1 MMLSVAWL
9 SSVRV
14 VKCWINFLNERNPSV
29 HSHVSVFQTKH
40 THFENGETASEKLE
54 EGRDHVKSSWP
65 LWAGL
70 HTCYN
75 GKYKEQQWWKSEPI
89 SKSLPQFR
97 LFSATRE
104 HEAGITSNRGSARH
118 GESVPEPCTPRPSRS
133 QSWVH
138 QKSCIVSQRR
148 VESLKRIKHERS
160 SRSLSTFWKTH
171 SQDVFSDKIEV
182 VTR

>member
-1 MMLSVAWL
+1 MKKGQKLKWRLQVLHGCRQFVLWNVGLISL
-9 SSVRV
+9 TNETPLFIQKFFV
-14 VKCWINFLNERNPSV
+14 VSQKNYLNGN
-29 HSHVSVFQTKH
+29 
-40 THFENGETASEKLE
+40 TAGDRLE

-75 GKYKEQQWWKSEPI
+75 GKYKEQQWWKSEQI

-118 GESVPEPCTPRPSRS
+118 GEYVPEPCTPRPSRS
-133 QSWVH
+133 QSWMYW
-138 QKSCIVSQRR
+138 KYCM
-148 VESLKRIKHERS
+148 
-160 SRSLSTFWKTH
+160 TF
-171 SQDVFSDKIEV
+171 Q
-182 VTR
+182 TR

>member
-1 MMLSVAWL
+1 MSQLNLKWRLQVLHGCRQFVLWNVGLISLTNETPLSIH
-9 SSVRV
+9 
-14 VKCWINFLNERNPSV
+14 K
-29 HSHVSVFQTKH
+29 KK
-40 THFENGETASEKLE
+40 ENTLFTLFGNGYTAGDKLE

-75 GKYKEQQWWKSEPI
+75 GKYKEQQWWKSEQI
-89 SKSLPQFR
+89 SKNLPQFR

-118 GESVPEPCTPRPSRS
+118 GEYVPEPCTPRPSRS

-138 QKSCIVSQRR
+138 QK
-148 VESLKRIKHERS
+148 
-160 SRSLSTFWKTH
+160 
-171 SQDVFSDKIEV
+171 
-182 VTR
+182 